1 MKQYIFKMFF
11 RAYNLIMNKIT
22 RRKYINKHNET
33 SRYFILNTFLKALTC
48 SWKFCL
54 YFYVHKVFY
63 KKEFF
68 MLLISQYL
76 IRIVNQIRDKKN
88 LSFSH
93 GKNSI
98 ELFQKNYVSP
108 SSVEDNGINIEKCMK
123 WKEKKGKFQGVVW
136 ILMEFQGV
144 DEKYWKIS
152 GDGEMFW

>member
-1 MKQYIFKMFF
+1 
-11 RAYNLIMNKIT
+11 
-22 RRKYINKHNET
+22 
-33 SRYFILNTFLKALTC
+33 
-48 SWKFCL
+48 
-54 YFYVHKVFY
+54 
-63 KKEFF
+63 

-108 SSVEDNGINIEKCMK
+108 SSVEDNGINIEN
-123 WKEKKGKFQGVVW
+123 
-136 ILMEFQGV
+136 LMEFQGV

-152 GDGEMFW
+152 GDGESVDGIPGKKGKKNNGKFQGDSEMF